1 MQAQRAVEFEL
12 KGQVMKPMEV
22 LLSATM
28 VNAEIFRM
36 ADKIGSVEPGKYADL
51 LVVDGNPL
59 TNLRVFQNAA
69 NLLAIVKGGAFVKR
83 LL

>member
-1 MQAQRAVEFEL
+1 MEFEL

-28 VNAEIFRM
+28 VNADIFRM
-36 ADKIGSVEPGKYADL
+36 ADRIGSVEPGKYADL

-59 TNLRVFQNAA
+59 TNLRVFQNSAH
-69 NLLAIVKGGAFVKR
+69 LHAIVKGGVFVKR
-83 LL
+83 AL